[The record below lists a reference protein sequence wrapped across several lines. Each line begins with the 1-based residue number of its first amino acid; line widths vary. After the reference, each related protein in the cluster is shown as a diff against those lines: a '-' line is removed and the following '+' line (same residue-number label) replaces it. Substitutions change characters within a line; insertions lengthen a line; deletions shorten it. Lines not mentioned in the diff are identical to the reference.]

1 MKRNKGFTL
10 VELLG
15 VIVILAILVLV
26 ATPAVTN
33 IITKSS
39 KNSYKS
45 EILNMAK
52 DMDRAFTEKM
62 GKKIKSISSAS
73 ELALDTSIYN
83 VSTGG
88 KSYKY
93 LCMTLKDL
101 VDGQYTKKDLGT
113 EYGGYIQMWV
123 PDNAGETI
131 TFVNTTNTSFYLQG
145 LLSVITDSEFMPTQ
159 TAATG
164 ITTPTSSTTC
174 PSNYTIPA
182 STVINVQDK

>member
-73 ELALDTSIYN
+73 ELAIYN